1 LGDDEEEE
9 MSTDVEDRGEPHAG
23 SSISRAAYHRNV
35 HRLDEGG
42 GGGGEVVAGRGG
54 VVGGEG
60 EEGRGSNSSRPATPS
75 GSILRPSTA
84 GRTRATARPSTATAR
99 IQVEKAPSREQ
110 LRVRPMSALPS
121 SHRGSSRAQLGHD
134 DDFVW
139 GERARPA
146 SAMSMQSSARASRP
160 ASSMSRQSNR
170 SSRDG
175 EYQKPR
181 SKMLMFDQIMAKNID
196 HGLSHRAF
204 ARASEEERRSRPSS
218 ALSTASTK
226 KKWPSYQESTWTR
239 EKTSLLSRSAYS
251 QQIKTFYVKEGKS
264 GRKQFATISS
274 NPQKPVGGSLGGMMR
289 RQVRDPLASENYEEW
304 LRSIQEN
311 LEAELEQQ
319 GELDRVL
326 TEEEKRVKRGK
337 QRRLE
342 EMYEERRM
350 AASASDDDLKRNLR
364 KTQRFLQSQQPGWN
378 SMHQFED
385 D

>member
-1 LGDDEEEE
+1 
-9 MSTDVEDRGEPHAG
+9 MSTDVENQGEPHAG
-23 SSISRAAYHRNV
+23 SSISRAAYHRNA
-35 HRLDEGG
+35 HKLDGG
-42 GGGGEVVAGRGG
+42 GDGGGEAVVGRGG
-54 VVGGEG
+54 VVGGEGGEG
-60 EEGRGSNSSRPATPS
+60 EEGRGSNLSRPATPS

-99 IQVEKAPSREQ
+99 IQVEEAPSREQ
-110 LRVRPMSALPS
+110 LRVRPVSALPS
-121 SHRGSSRAQLGHD
+121 SHRGSSSRSQWGHD
-134 DDFVW
+134 DLVW
-139 GERARPA
+139 GESARPA
-146 SAMSMQSSARASRP
+146 SATSMQSSARASRP
-160 ASSMSRQSNR
+160 ASSMSRQSHR
-170 SSRDG
+170 SSMGG

-196 HGLSHRAF
+196 HGLSHRAL
-204 ARASEEERRSRPSS
+204 AKASEEERRSRPSS

-226 KKWPSYQESTWTR
+226 KKWPNYQESTWTR

-251 QQIKTFYVKEGKS
+251 QQVKTFYVREGRA

-274 NPQKPVGGSLGGMMR
+274 NPRKPVGGSVGGIMR
-289 RQVRDPLASENYEEW
+289 RQVRDPFASENYEEW

-311 LEAELEQQ
+311 LEVELEQQ
-319 GELDRVL
+319 GDLDRVL
-326 TEEEKRVKRGK
+326 IEEEKRAKRGK